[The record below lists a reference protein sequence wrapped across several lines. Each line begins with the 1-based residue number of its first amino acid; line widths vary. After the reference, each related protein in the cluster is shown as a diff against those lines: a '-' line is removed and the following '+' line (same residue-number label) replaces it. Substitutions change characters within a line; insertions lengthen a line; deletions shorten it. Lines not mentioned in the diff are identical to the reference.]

1 MAQCFRISHA
11 AKNRWLRVARRVED
25 PRWGCGSD
33 VTVFFAIFHLQDMGI
48 SFGKSTSKILDPVI
62 FVQKKMER
70 AISRDQ
76 LWTVMDSIQNKCPM
90 FREASARGAPPGDPN
105 KERLLYML
113 TCQELS

>member
-1 MAQCFRISHA
+1 MMSLDF
-11 AKNRWLRVARRVED
+11 LR
-25 PRWGCGSD
+25 
-33 VTVFFAIFHLQDMGI
+33 FFIYKTWESVMENLHLK
-48 SFGKSTSKILDPVI
+48 FLDPVI
-62 FVQKKMER
+62 FVQKKTER

>member
-1 MAQCFRISHA
+1 MQRKTGGSGWQEGSRTQGGA
-11 AKNRWLRVARRVED
+11 AVVMSLF
-25 PRWGCGSD
+25 
-33 VTVFFAIFHLQDMGI
+33 FFAIFHLQDMGI

>member
-1 MAQCFRISHA
+1 M
-11 AKNRWLRVARRVED
+11 ARRVED

-33 VTVFFAIFHLQDMGI
+33 VTGFLAMFHLQDMGI
-48 SFGKSTSKILDPVI
+48 SFGTSTSKILDPEI
-62 FVQKKMER
+62 FVQTKNGTCNFQG
-70 AISRDQ
+70 S
-76 LWTVMDSIQNKCPM
+76 VMDRDGFDAEQMSPM